1 MRTTAQKAITQPRS
15 GHRLETLSR
24 ACALLRQFQDES
36 APLSLSEV
44 VKRNSF
50 ERTICFRLL
59 HTLVEEGFLRRIE
72 GAKYASNF
80 HLRTAQRFRIGYA
93 SQGHDTFASAL
104 SQGLRWAATQ
114 QQVDLIEYDNAYSE
128 KQAIRNAQILIR
140 ERVDLAIE
148 FQVHDR
154 ISAKLAKMFSTA
166 DIPVIAVE
174 IPQPGAIFYG
184 VDNHRA
190 GLIAGRAMI
199 KAAQQRWTEP
209 CCEVLL
215 AGLEIA
221 GALPNLRLAGVMQ
234 SLRKSIPPQTIV
246 TNLDSRG
253 EFVRS
258 FEMTRKHLQHTQR
271 RKTLLAG
278 VNDAAVLGS
287 LRAFEEAG
295 RGQECIAVGLG
306 GTTEARREL
315 RLPSSSLAAT
325 VAFFP
330 ERYGEGLISLALD
343 VLHNRHVPP
352 SIQVPTELLTP
363 RNVDH
368 HYPRDIW
375 SKAEIQGQA

>member
-1 MRTTAQKAITQPRS
+1 MRKATPKAKTTQRS

-24 ACALLRQFQDES
+24 ACALLREFQDEN
-36 APLSLSEV
+36 APLSLTDV
-44 VKRNSF
+44 MKRTGF

-59 HTLVEEGFLRRIE
+59 HTLVEEGLLRRIE
-72 GAKYASNF
+72 GTKYASNF
-80 HLRTAQRFRIGYA
+80 HLRTTQRYRIGYA

-104 SQGLRWAATQ
+104 SQGLRWSATQ
-114 QQVDLIEYDNAYSE
+114 QQVDLIEYDNAYSA
-128 KQAIRNAQILIR
+128 KLAVRNAQLLIR

-154 ISAKLAKMFSTA
+154 ISPELARMFSEA
-166 DIPVIAVE
+166 GIPVIAVE
-174 IPQPGAIFYG
+174 IPQPGATFFG

-190 GLIAGRAMI
+190 GLTAGRALV
-199 KAAQQRWTEP
+199 KAAQQRWAEP
-209 CCEVLL
+209 CAEVLL

-221 GALPNLRLAGVMQ
+221 GALPSMRLAGVLQ
-234 SLRKSIPPQTIV
+234 SLRKNIPANTVI

-295 RGQECIAVGLG
+295 RGEQCIAVGLG

-330 ERYGEGLISLALD
+330 ERYGDSLISLALD
-343 VLHNRHVPP
+343 ILHGRKVPP

-363 RNVDH
+363 QNVDH

-375 SKAEIQGQA
+375 SKAEIEVLG